1 MSCLFPKQRLDGG
14 FLFPGKLADGMD
26 SEILQPFLGGFAQKQ
41 KIPDGKGPHFDRN
54 FFWKQGVHLVRL
66 LEIRSHFG
74 KQLIGGNPHIHSEA
88 KLCVDLVLDLMGGCN
103 GIRVDQGGAC
113 HIQEHFVNGK
123 GFHHR
128 GIVPANRLKCQGILC
143 IKAKIT
149 GNHHKI
155 GAFPKSHGHRLPG
168 LNAVLL
174 GGNGFG
180 NHDSRALLWISAH
193 H

>member
-1 MSCLFPKQRLDGG
+1 MHFVR
-14 FLFPGKLADGMD
+14 FF
-26 SEILQPFLGGFAQKQ
+26 EIG
-41 KIPDGKGPHFDRN
+41 R
-54 FFWKQGVHLVRL
+54 
-66 LEIRSHFG
+66 HFG
-74 KQLIGGNPHIHSEA
+74 QEFIGGNPHIHSEA